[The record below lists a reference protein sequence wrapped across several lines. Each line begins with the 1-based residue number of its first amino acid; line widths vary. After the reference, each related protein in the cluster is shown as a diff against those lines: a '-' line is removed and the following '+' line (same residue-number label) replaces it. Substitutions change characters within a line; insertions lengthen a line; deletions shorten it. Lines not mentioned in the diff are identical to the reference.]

1 MTKKTQNPDKTN
13 PNPQGESTKNTLEQ
27 NIREL
32 EIISK
37 KIEGE
42 ISINEIV
49 STYKTASEIIQ
60 KCKAEIQSI
69 ENEIIEI
76 NAQANLK

>member
-1 MTKKTQNPDKTN
+1 MSAPETEKTENNANNDKKN
-13 PNPQGESTKNTLEQ
+13 GNTLEQ

-32 EIISK
+32 EKIAK
-37 KIEGE
+37 KIDGE

-49 STYKTASEIIQ
+49 SIYKTAKQIIKQ
-60 KCKAEIQSI
+60 CKAEIKSI

-76 NAQANLK
+76 NASN

>member
-1 MTKKTQNPDKTN
+1 M
-13 PNPQGESTKNTLEQ
+13 STTENQQTENNQANNAKNGNTLEQ

-32 EIISK
+32 EKIAK
-37 KIEGE
+37 KIDGE

-49 STYKTASEIIQ
+49 STYKTANQIIKQ
-60 KCKAEIQSI
+60 CKAEIKSI

-76 NAQANLK
+76 NASK

>member
-1 MTKKTQNPDKTN
+1 MSAPENQQTENNAKN
-13 PNPQGESTKNTLEQ
+13 GNTLEQ

-32 EIISK
+32 EKIAK
-37 KIEGE
+37 KIDGE

-49 STYKTASEIIQ
+49 STYKTANQIIKQ
-60 KCKAEIQSI
+60 CKAEIKSI

-76 NAQANLK
+76 NASK